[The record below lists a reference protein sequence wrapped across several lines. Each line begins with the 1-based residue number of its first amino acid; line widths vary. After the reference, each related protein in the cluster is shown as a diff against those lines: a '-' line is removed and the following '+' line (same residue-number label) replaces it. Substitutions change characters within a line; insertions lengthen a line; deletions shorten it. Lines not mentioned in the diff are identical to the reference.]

1 MAVVIAGGE
10 RQGNDTWQ
18 AMQTLTQSTASDSSF
33 QSIDMRKEV
42 SVLGMGTA
50 TGHFRNRY
58 SLATTGVE
66 GQTKLVISSATGE
79 AKVFVPT
86 RSGRMSVQAS
96 LLAVPSA
103 TAVDAVWASAT
114 GLWQFTADGNFL
126 LLRFFNGL
134 WHVQD
139 GAGVT
144 MTTGT

>member
-10 RQGNDTWQ
+10 RQSNDTFQ

-33 QSIDMRKEV
+33 QSLDMRKEV
-42 SVLGMGTA
+42 STLGMGTA

-66 GQTKLVISSATGE
+66 GQTKLIISSATGE

-86 RSGRMSVQAS
+86 AAGRMSVQAS

-103 TAVDAVWASAT
+103 TAVDAIWASAT
-114 GLWQFTADGNFL
+114 GLWQFAADGDFL

-134 WHVQD
+134 WYVQN
-139 GAGVT
+139 GKGVT